1 MKNLKSHLKFLPLLL
16 AVVLVIA
23 LFLIFR
29 PDPIRAAA
37 GNWTKSGNTEIYWV
51 ETADSQ
57 ISNGDL
63 KDQIQLFAKELKE
76 KVGYD
81 LPISYGK
88 LENAGANDIVLNLNR
103 SNGVA
108 VQGYSIAAS
117 TTNVVISAS
126 DADGLFYGC
135 RNLIKQLVLN
145 GYVAS
150 QNETPDVLE
159 RGMSLDNGRKY
170 FTADWIKELIREL
183 SWSDMNCLTLHFS
196 EEMGLGIESKLYPW
210 LAGRDGGLC
219 TQGTVATD
227 NRYLTQAEV
236 VDILNYAKL
245 YHVQIIP
252 SLDTPGHMNY
262 IVKKFNEQCATKDY
276 SFTFEGKTYTAKA
289 GTEIGNYL
297 HYNGQTSI
305 VQGSGQTDYAKSHSR
320 GIDISNDVAVAF
332 TKSLVKE
339 YASLF
344 HSCGSTTIDI
354 GGDELLGWGGSL
366 ASVSKWK
373 QLDHWKTY
381 AQQKTGNK
389 NAVAYDAFL
398 LYMNDMNDFVRDL
411 GYTSVR
417 MWNDD
422 VLRTDTGWSKVVQ
435 LNTNIDILYWY
446 PSNSVDTYIAAGY
459 KVINILDAYNYF
471 AMVNAGTYGNYGGD
485 NLVVG
490 GLILPSAQGIY
501 TKWNPYV
508 FTYTYANGTTLGS
521 NISTANKSKVIASA
535 LGVWCDKPDKY
546 TMEEAMDELV
556 PRIHAHGA
564 KAWDSTANN
573 STSWTAFTSQWNT
586 IGDAPAGDGA
596 SAEIYEV
603 PDRTAL
609 QTLLAEAAT
618 MDLTYR
624 TQATADAY
632 QAAVAAGRTVMDTL
646 KPTQAQVDAAAQAI
660 RDAKAAL
667 AYPNPAPLQALVDE
681 YAGVDGSQY
690 KPETFVAYTKAVE
703 KAQTFLQQAP
713 GTYTGVQLNQMIA
726 TTAQAKNELRDI
738 NEVTGAEC
746 FISGDFKASTVYV
759 GKVATI
765 NMSVVKGTQIKAFAV
780 YNDLGTS
787 TEIIKQTSST
797 YKTDRDN
804 YSLQFNATGDL
815 VGERTY
821 YVYAIY
827 EDGAVSGD
835 FLELNVTIKS

>member
-135 RNLIKQLVLN
+135 RNLIKQLMLS

-150 QNETPDVLE
+150 KNEAPDVLE
-159 RGMSLDNGRKY
+159 RGLSLDNGRKY
-170 FTADWIKELIREL
+170 FSADWIKELIREL

-196 EEMGLGIESKLYPW
+196 EEMGVGIESKLYPW
-210 LAGRDGGLC
+210 LNGRDGRLS
-219 TQGTVATD
+219 TQGVVATD
-227 NRYLTQAEV
+227 NRQLTQAEV
-236 VDILNYAKL
+236 VDIIKYAKL
-245 YHVQIIP
+245 YHVDVIP

-262 IVKKFNEQCATKDY
+262 IVMKFNEQCATKDY
-276 SFTFEGKTYTAKA
+276 SFTFDGTTYTAKA
-289 GTEIGNYL
+289 GSEIGNYL
-297 HYNGQTSI
+297 HVGTQTAI
-305 VQGSGQTDYAKSHSR
+305 VQGSDASGTNNFAKAHSR
-320 GIDISNDVAVAF
+320 GIDISNEVAVAF

-339 YASLF
+339 YATLF
-344 HSCGSTTIDI
+344 YNAGCTKIDI
-354 GGDELLGWGGSL
+354 GGDELLGWGGAITSG
-366 ASVSKWK
+366 SKWK
-373 QLDHWKTY
+373 QLEHWQAY
-381 AQQKTGNK
+381 ARTRTGNN

-398 LYMNDMNDFVRDL
+398 LYMNDMNDFVRDI

-422 VLRTDTGWSKVVQ
+422 VLRTDTGWTGVVQ
-435 LNTNIDILYWY
+435 LSTEVEIWYWY
-446 PSNSVDTYIAAGY
+446 TSQAVTNYINKGY
-459 KVINILDAYNYF
+459 KLYNILGDYNYF
-471 AMVNAGTYGNYGGD
+471 AMKSSHALYDENAYPQN
-485 NLVVG
+485 
-490 GLILPSAQGIY
+490 IY
-501 TKWNPYV
+501 EKWNPYL
-508 FTYTYANGTTLGS
+508 FSDTYTTSSYKLANGHASVLG
-521 NISTANKSKVIASA
+521 SA
-535 LGVWCDKPDKY
+535 LGVWCDRPDAY
-546 TMEEAMDELV
+546 TEAETMDELV
-556 PRIHAHGA
+556 PMIQAHGA
-564 KAWDSTANN
+564 KAWDCTANSTATW
-573 STSWTAFTSQWNT
+573 SVFTSRWNT
-586 IGDAPAGDGA
+586 LGAAPAGT
-596 SAEIYEV
+596 SADTEVYEV

-681 YAGVDGSQY
+681 YAGMDGSQY
-690 KPETFVAYTKAVE
+690 KPETFVAYTKAIE

-713 GTYTGVQLNQMIA
+713 GTYTEVQLNQMIA

-835 FLELNVTIKS
+835 FLELNVTVKN